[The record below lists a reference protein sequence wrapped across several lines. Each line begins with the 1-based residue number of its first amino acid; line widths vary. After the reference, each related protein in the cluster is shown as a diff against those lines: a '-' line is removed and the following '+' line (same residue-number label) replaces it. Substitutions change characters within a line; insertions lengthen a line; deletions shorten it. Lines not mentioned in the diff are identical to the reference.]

1 MATWF
6 AQNSSVNINSVN
18 QWNSAANGSGSWLTW
33 ASLDPSDILVANGKT
48 SITINVNTT
57 CARLT
62 TAATGGTAGGGFILS
77 SGITLTAAVEGGS
90 TTCVTLSSG
99 SATIVGNITTSVFA
113 GAVVVSSTGT
123 LTVTGNVTGGSG
135 NAIGITNSSTG
146 TVNITGNVTG
156 GSSTNTFGVSNA
168 STGTVNVTGT
178 VTGGTSWLSSGI
190 TNGTGTITITGNV
203 FAGSGSGAHAAV
215 NSSSAGGVITVTGD
229 VYPSTAA
236 NALANQQSSGVALG
250 RCTVFGNIF
259 SAVTGYAGVGLGLL
273 TISPTVEVSHAYR
286 IQTGG
291 GIGASRTLYTGG
303 TNLGQPSS
311 ANVRSGTTFGASS
324 EYTGTLA
331 VPSPT
336 LVAIGVPTDNTVGSY
351 APTGGLDA
359 AGVRSAIG
367 LAAANLDTQL
377 SGLQSDTNDI
387 QSRLPAALEGGR
399 IAAALDTASRLAIWN
414 TLTTESFTADSFGE
428 LLLISDGTNGRAVK
442 VTGAHHVAADV
453 HECQANGLTAS
464 SEITAINTFATRITT
479 GIVQDGA
486 VWQFT
491 ANMLEL
497 GPAGSG
503 GSGDAS
509 QATLLAVKAKTDL
522 IGTAAGATTLLAAA
536 ILEPGTIT
544 SFPET
549 LTIGDSYTE
558 QNGRSIQ
565 IPIVDT
571 DGNPISSTG
580 SLDFANASVTFTLQ
594 RSGETDSTRV
604 ITGSAS
610 FVDPPGTGTGAGAPY
625 AVIEIP
631 ASETAK
637 GLKKYKYSGILTF
650 TWTGT
655 GTDVMSFETD
665 TVTFDN

>member
-1 MATWF
+1 MSYPRNAASPERVSIGPVVQISDGAVQTSGVAVKVIPF
-6 AQNSSVNINSVN
+6 GAVEASGTGTVAY
-18 QWNSAANGSGSWLTW
+18 SADGVVLYTPIQAETNYTSF
-33 ASLDPSDILVANGKT
+33 ILVASKSGCIPAGTTVVT
-48 SITINVNTT
+48 SAASV
-57 CARLT
+57 AGR
-62 TAATGGTAGGGFILS
+62 TAPADGSI
-77 SGITLTAAVEGGS
+77 TAAVI
-90 TTCVTLSSG
+90 
-99 SATIVGNITTSVFA
+99 ATD
-113 GAVVVSSTGT
+113 
-123 LTVTGNVTGGSG
+123 
-135 NAIGITNSSTG
+135 AIDADAIK
-146 TVNITGNVTG
+146 
-156 GSSTNTFGVSNA
+156 A
-168 STGTVNVTGT
+168 
-178 VTGGTSWLSSGI
+178 
-190 TNGTGTITITGNV
+190 
-203 FAGSGSGAHAAV
+203 
-215 NSSSAGGVITVTGD
+215 D
-229 VYPSTAA
+229 
-236 NALANQQSSGVALG
+236 
-250 RCTVFGNIF
+250 
-259 SAVTGYAGVGLGLL
+259 AVTEIQSGLA
-273 TISPTVEVSHAYR
+273 T
-286 IQTGG
+286 
-291 GIGASRTLYTGG
+291 
-303 TNLGQPSS
+303 S
-311 ANVRSGTTFGASS
+311 ANVTDAQT
-324 EYTGTLA
+324 
-331 VPSPT
+331 
-336 LVAIGVPTDNTVGSY
+336 AIITQI
-351 APTGGLDA
+351 DA
-359 AGVRSAIG
+359 NETKIDSI
-367 LAAANLDTQL
+367 
-377 SGLQSDTNDI
+377 QSDTNDI
-387 QSRLPAALEGGR
+387 QSRLPAALESGR
-399 IAAALDTASRLAIWN
+399 IAAALDSASRLAIWN

-442 VTGAHHVAADV
+442 VTGANHIAADV
-453 HECQANGLTAS
+453 HECQADGLTAS
-464 SEITAINTFATRITT
+464 TEITAINTFATRITT

-536 ILEPGTIT
+536 VLEPGTIT

-650 TWTGT
+650 TWTYAGT
-655 GTDVMSFETD
+655 GTADDVMSFETN